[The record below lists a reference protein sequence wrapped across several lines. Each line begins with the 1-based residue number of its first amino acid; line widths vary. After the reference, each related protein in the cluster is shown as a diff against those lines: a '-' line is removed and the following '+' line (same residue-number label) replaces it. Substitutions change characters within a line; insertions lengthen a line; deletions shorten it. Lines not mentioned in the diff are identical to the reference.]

1 MGETRNFVSNSNEL
15 QRSGSPTQSPDY
27 IERSPGAFGGLLDV
41 QRRLLR
47 CDIPMFENVECSAM
61 CRQAEA
67 VGGDFYD
74 VFRLPSGEFVI
85 TIGDVS
91 GKGLGAALMMAS
103 VQATLR
109 AEVKH
114 ATGNIAVLIRRANE
128 LFHEASLECCYATLF
143 YAIFDPATQVMN
155 YVNAGH
161 FPPILVRSERSTIE
175 WLDRGGPPVGM
186 LPTCAYD
193 VGSIALNPSDVV
205 VAYTD
210 GLIESQNTAGEQ
222 WGVERLVRT
231 VKATKNRTPSNLRVA
246 ITDAVDAFSCGAP
259 QYDDMALVV
268 WRVL

>member
-1 MGETRNFVSNSNEL
+1 
-15 QRSGSPTQSPDY
+15 
-27 IERSPGAFGGLLDV
+27 
-41 QRRLLR
+41 
-47 CDIPMFENVECSAM
+47 M

-74 VFRLPSGEFVI
+74 VFRLPTGELGI

-109 AEVKH
+109 AEVRH
-114 ATGNIAVLIRRANE
+114 ATADLAALVGRANE
-128 LFHEASLECCYATLF
+128 LFHEASLEHCYATLF
-143 YAIFDPATQVMN
+143 YSTFEPSTRVMK

-161 FPPILVRSERSTIE
+161 FPPVVVRERSKIE
-175 WLDRGGPPVGM
+175 WLDRGGPPVGL

-193 VGSIALNPSDVV
+193 VGSIALTASDLM

-210 GLIESQNTAGEQ
+210 GVIETRNAAGEQ

-231 VKATKNRTPSNLRVA
+231 LKAAENRTPIRLSSD
-246 ITDAVDAFSCGAP
+246 ITEAVDAFSCGAA
-259 QYDDMALVV
+259 QHDDMALVIL
-268 WRVL
+268 RVL